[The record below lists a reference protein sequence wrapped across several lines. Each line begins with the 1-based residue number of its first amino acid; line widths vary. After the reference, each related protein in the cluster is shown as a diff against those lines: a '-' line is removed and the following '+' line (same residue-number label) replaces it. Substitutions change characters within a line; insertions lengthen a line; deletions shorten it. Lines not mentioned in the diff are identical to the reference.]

1 MTNEILATQI
11 LNLKTQKAL
20 CVTDGIL
27 LELVAIET
35 KPYRRGGV
43 EREYEGYFGRGLSSR
58 DPRAE

>member
-35 KPYRRGGV
+35 KPYRRGVAKRKHKNILGV
-43 EREYEGYFGRGLSSR
+43 PSR
-58 DPRAE
+58 RHR